1 MTRKRAHEV
10 IGGDGRVRVLAP
22 QCPTCIY
29 GPGSIVSP
37 ERRDEVTAANL
48 AADALL
54 TCHSTLPYGTHPEFE
69 PTVCA
74 GFWAR
79 HSRDVLAGRL
89 ARLIGIIRINPP
101 GGTQP

>member
-1 MTRKRAHEV
+1 MPGKRPGDV

-22 QCPTCIY
+22 ACSTCIY

-37 ERRDEVTAANL
+37 ARRDEVTAANL

-54 TCHSTLPYGTHPEFE
+54 TCHHTLPGMSDDMDPA
-69 PTVCA
+69 VCA

-79 HSRDVLAGRL
+79 HWRDVITGRL
-89 ARLIGIIRINPP
+89 AYLIGITRITPP
-101 GGTQP
+101 GKD